1 MFEVEEVRGETV
13 ELLGRLERL
22 TAAVEQ
28 AEREGRQE
36 TAPAT
41 QANSC
46 SRILIFTH
54 PGYRIQKQ
62 EQKRGVEKICCHTFF
77 VVTNLTKLQII

>member
-36 TAPAT
+36 TSTAS
-41 QANSC
+41 QAISC
-46 SRILIFTH
+46 SQGPER
-54 PGYRIQKQ
+54 PGINFCCMCQKSPI
-62 EQKRGVEKICCHTFF
+62 KFSAARNIC
-77 VVTNLTKLQII
+77 V

>member
-28 AEREGRQE
+28 AEREGRLE
-36 TAPAT
+36 TAPAS

-46 SRILIFTH
+46 
-54 PGYRIQKQ
+54 
-62 EQKRGVEKICCHTFF
+62 CHG
-77 VVTNLTKLQII
+77 TNRKFMLYLYVKKGPIKYSFLQLKTSASKFSSVADP